1 MARSKPREQTQ
12 EPNDPLLGRLA
23 GEYRI
28 LRKLGAGGF
37 GTVYEAEHPLLKRR
51 AAVKVLHK
59 NPGFDSES
67 VKRFIEEAR
76 AASQMRHRNI
86 VDIFSF
92 GTLESGQYFYVMD
105 LLDGAPLDRYLQVNG
120 RLAPGQALP
129 VLRSIT
135 SALDALHA
143 AGFVHRDVKPA
154 NIYLAW
160 ESSGEVVPKLLDF
173 GLVKWLSGSVVNT
186 ISGVPLGTPHYMAPE
201 QCRGEKVDARA
212 DIYALGIVCHE
223 LLTGHR
229 PFDGDSATA
238 VLVAHVMQSPPRMS
252 AISPGVPAELD
263 EPVLQMLAKDPAQ
276 RPPRASAAIDA
287 IERAALQAGVT
298 IGHSPAWLPRPAR
311 LPDVEPQ
318 SQHTLATDVTAEQ
331 SGLRT
336 GPRGQPARLQPRALW
351 WSGLG
356 LALLGVLL
364 FLSMR
369 AGTPQQPEAAV
380 AADSPQA
387 PTPQPQP
394 APSPPSPAATSGA
407 PEPPLTAAPVAPV
420 APPEQITLRLHG
432 APAGAEVFWNEKKL
446 GLAAEPISLPY
457 GHEVLRLRVVAAGYQ
472 PRVIA
477 VQPEAAR
484 ELAVSLERVSRKP
497 AKRSGVPRDLEDPF

>member
-1 MARSKPREQTQ
+1 MARSKPREHTP

-28 LRKLGAGGF
+28 QRKLGAGGF

-59 NPGFDSES
+59 NPGLDSES
-67 VKRFIEEAR
+67 VQRFIEEAR

-105 LLDGAPLDRYLQVNG
+105 LLDGAPLDRYLEANG
-120 RLAPGQALP
+120 RLAPEQALP
-129 VLRSIT
+129 LLRSIA

-143 AGFVHRDVKPA
+143 AGFVHRDIKPA

-160 ESSGEVVPKLLDF
+160 ESSGDVVPKLLDF

-186 ISGVPLGTPHYMAPE
+186 VSGVPMGTPHYMAPE
-201 QCRGEKVDARA
+201 QCRGEKVDGRA

-238 VLVAHVMQSPPRMS
+238 VLVAHVMQAPPRMS
-252 AISPGVPAELD
+252 SISPGVPAELD
-263 EPVLQMLAKDPAQ
+263 EPVLQMLAKEPAQ
-276 RPPRASAAIDA
+276 RPARASTAIEA
-287 IERAALQAGVT
+287 IERAALAAGVT
-298 IGHSPAWLPRPAR
+298 IGQSPWLPR
-311 LPDVEPQ
+311 LPDAAPP
-318 SQHTLATDVTAEQ
+318 SQHTLGTDVTAEQ
-331 SGLRT
+331 SGLRP
-336 GPRGQPARLQPRALW
+336 GPLSQPKPKRRALLW
-351 WSGLG
+351 GG
-356 LALLGVLL
+356 LALVLLGVVL
-364 FLSMR
+364 FASTR
-369 AGTPQQPEAAV
+369 AGAPPPPLAAA
-380 AADSPQA
+380 AADTQPAPPQPPPEPPQA
-387 PTPQPQP
+387 P
-394 APSPPSPAATSGA
+394 AAASDA
-407 PEPPLTAAPVAPV
+407 PEPPPA

-432 APAGAEVFWNEKKL
+432 APAGAEVYWNERKL

-457 GHEVLRLRVVAAGYQ
+457 GHETLRLRVVANGYQ
-472 PRVIA
+472 PLTVEL
-477 VQPEAAR
+477 QPEAAR
-484 ELAVSLERVSRKP
+484 ELNVTLERATRKP
-497 AKRSGVPRDLEDPF
+497 IKRSGVPSDLEDPF

>member
-1 MARSKPREQTQ
+1 MALSKPREKTQ
-12 EPNDPLLGRLA
+12 ALNDPLLGRLA

-59 NPGFDSES
+59 NPGLASES
-67 VKRFIEEAR
+67 VQRFIEEAR

-92 GTLESGQYFYVMD
+92 GTLDSGQYFYVMD
-105 LLDGAPLDRYLQVNG
+105 LLDGAPLDRYLQVHG
-120 RLAPGQALP
+120 PLASEQALP
-129 VLRSIT
+129 LLRSIA

-143 AGFVHRDVKPA
+143 AGFVHRDIKPA

-186 ISGVPLGTPHYMAPE
+186 VSGVPMGTPHYMAPE

-252 AISPGVPAELD
+252 AINPGVPAELD
-263 EPVLQMLAKDPAQ
+263 EAVLQMLAKEPEQ
-276 RPPRASAAIDA
+276 RPARASAAIEA
-287 IERAALQAGVT
+287 IERAALSAGMT
-298 IGHSPAWLPRPAR
+298 IGQSPAWLPRSEPE
-311 LPDVEPQ
+311 LPPEASPP
-318 SQHTLATDVTAEQ
+318 SQHTLGTDVTAEQ

-336 GPRGQPARLQPRALW
+336 GPLAHPRLQRRALFG
-351 WSGLG
+351 SG
-356 LALLGVLL
+356 LALLVLGVFL
-364 FLSMR
+364 FATMR
-369 AGTPQQPEAAV
+369 SGAPPQPEPAA
-380 AADSPQA
+380 AGKTEQA
-387 PTPQPQP
+387 SILQVEPTPSQ
-394 APSPPSPAATSGA
+394 PSPAAASDV
-407 PEPPLTAAPVAPV
+407 PEPPPADQPVAP
-420 APPEQITLRLHG
+420 AAQITLRLRG
-432 APAGAEVFWNEKKL
+432 APPGAEVYWNDRKL

-457 GHEVLRLRVVAAGYQ
+457 CHEALRLRVVAAGYQ
-472 PRVIA
+472 PLAIE

-484 ELAVSLERVSRKP
+484 ELAVSLEHVSRKP
-497 AKRSGVPRDLEDPF
+497 TKRSGVPRDLEDPF